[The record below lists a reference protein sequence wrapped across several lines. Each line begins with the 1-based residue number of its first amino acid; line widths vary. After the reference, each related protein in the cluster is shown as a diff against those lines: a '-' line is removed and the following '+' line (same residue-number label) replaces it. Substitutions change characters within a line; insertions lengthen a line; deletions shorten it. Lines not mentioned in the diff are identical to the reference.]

1 MIYIT
6 KNTNNIKKNINV
18 GLSKDYFKISAK
30 LRNVVADNDDRR
42 SCLALTAFSQGE
54 STLSKSTIM

>member
-18 GLSKDYFKISAK
+18 GLSKDYFKISTK
-30 LRNVVADNDDRR
+30 LRNVVADSDDRR
-42 SCLALTAFSQGE
+42 SCRALIKPPKRTR
-54 STLSKSTIM
+54 IV